1 MAIQP
6 IDQRLAGMLPEQVA
20 SPLVE
25 PLDLQPMPAENVAE
39 EPAADMVSE
48 GTPSMEEG
56 VQVAGPA
63 QSAINKLIRRE
74 VTSGASKAERNI
86 IPGKIPEGELGE
98 PAKVGPYTVI
108 PEADQTLTEQTTE
121 AISRRQKQGAL
132 VGKPGGSPEE
142 AFNLSRYQTHDAAGV
157 VAGVADSLG
166 IKTKRVT
173 FDEIKAKAASSGID
187 ESFLTRLV
195 DNNGQM
201 MGNATDTYKALEVLE
216 SSANELDRLFK
227 LINEGNA
234 TDAQKLQL
242 RQQIALHGMIQKGV
256 KGMQSETAR
265 ALAVFRIPREG
276 NVDVIRQVLDQ
287 YGGDRSLQDMA
298 RSYLNLDSRSAKNQ
312 LVEKSM
318 YSGIKD
324 VWFTTFINGLLSGPT
339 THAKNIIGNT
349 LFGLFQIPER
359 LIAAFYSNTLPAGV
373 RSWKALVPGSAED
386 KIAYDEALTMVTSLR
401 QGWGDGLHLAS
412 KAWKNKMPSDALS
425 KIEMQ
430 RGLQESTGETLQ
442 RITGAGQETW
452 MGKALDFYGTAIN
465 VPGRALM
472 TQDEFFKGVLYRME
486 LNTQVSRRA
495 KTLYRQAIDDGMTEV
510 DAAAKV
516 SVDIKALLADPPAD
530 LDQVAREFAQ
540 RGTFT
545 GELPEGLANL
555 QKTFNHPM
563 LKILV
568 PFFKTPANIGLEVLE
583 RTPFAP
589 LSSRFRNDLMKGGVH
604 RDMALA
610 KVTLSTSLM
619 ATFASYAAEGMISG
633 SGPSRLAERQA
644 LERTGWRPYSI
655 KVGDQWL
662 SYAGMEP
669 VSALLAISADYA
681 EYGMRAEDDDEIAQV
696 FLGAAMGLT
705 EFMKE
710 QPYLQGV
717 ADIAGFLQASEGEKS
732 ATLFNNIAKQYGS
745 FVIGG
750 SPAGVYSSM
759 VGTISR
765 YYDPT
770 IKDVKASPDLPLGVR
785 GFMEAFS
792 RYRSRL
798 PAFNDY
804 LPDSLTL
811 WGEKRVSG
819 QGKVYEMVLPTRVSP
834 EQFSE
839 TDDELVRLGS
849 PIGMP
854 SRKMQ
859 GVELDAYQYNR
870 LLTIY
875 GQELNAKEEI
885 LKAIRSPGF
894 EIMNLD
900 DQQKRVQAR
909 HSQLMDSAKSQLL
922 SEDITLRDKISEV
935 EEGRKA
941 NGLFYKPN

>member
-1 MAIQP
+1 
-6 IDQRLAGMLPEQVA
+6 
-20 SPLVE
+20 
-25 PLDLQPMPAENVAE
+25 
-39 EPAADMVSE
+39 
-48 GTPSMEEG
+48 
-56 VQVAGPA
+56 
-63 QSAINKLIRRE
+63 
-74 VTSGASKAERNI
+74 
-86 IPGKIPEGELGE
+86 
-98 PAKVGPYTVI
+98 
-108 PEADQTLTEQTTE
+108 
-121 AISRRQKQGAL
+121 
-132 VGKPGGSPEE
+132 
-142 AFNLSRYQTHDAAGV
+142 
-157 VAGVADSLG
+157 
-166 IKTKRVT
+166 
-173 FDEIKAKAASSGID
+173 
-187 ESFLTRLV
+187 
-195 DNNGQM
+195 
-201 MGNATDTYKALEVLE
+201 
-216 SSANELDRLFK
+216 
-227 LINEGNA
+227 
-234 TDAQKLQL
+234 
-242 RQQIALHGMIQKGV
+242 
-256 KGMQSETAR
+256 
-265 ALAVFRIPREG
+265 
-276 NVDVIRQVLDQ
+276 
-287 YGGDRSLQDMA
+287 
-298 RSYLNLDSRSAKNQ
+298 
-312 LVEKSM
+312 
-318 YSGIKD
+318 
-324 VWFTTFINGLLSGPT
+324 
-339 THAKNIIGNT
+339 
-349 LFGLFQIPER
+349 
-359 LIAAFYSNTLPAGV
+359 
-373 RSWKALVPGSAED
+373 
-386 KIAYDEALTMVTSLR
+386 
-401 QGWGDGLHLAS
+401 
-412 KAWKNKMPSDALS
+412 
-425 KIEMQ
+425 
-430 RGLQESTGETLQ
+430 
-442 RITGAGQETW
+442 
-452 MGKALDFYGTAIN
+452 
-465 VPGRALM
+465 
-472 TQDEFFKGVLYRME
+472 
-486 LNTQVSRRA
+486 
-495 KTLYRQAIDDGMTEV
+495 
-510 DAAAKV
+510 
-516 SVDIKALLADPPAD
+516 
-530 LDQVAREFAQ
+530 
-540 RGTFT
+540 
-545 GELPEGLANL
+545 
-555 QKTFNHPM
+555 
-563 LKILV
+563 
-568 PFFKTPANIGLEVLE
+568 
-583 RTPFAP
+583 
-589 LSSRFRNDLMKGGVH
+589 
-604 RDMALA
+604 
-610 KVTLSTSLM
+610 
-619 ATFASYAAEGMISG
+619 MISG

-717 ADIAGFLQASEGEKS
+717 ADIAGFLQASEGDKS